1 MAREALFNKWRP
13 NSFQEVS
20 GHVPVVQTLRNSIE
34 SGKISHSYMF
44 AGPRGTGKTTL
55 ARILSKAV
63 NCEAFTEGDVCN
75 SCNSCLSHDAVN
87 AIDLIEIDSGTHGGV
102 AVSYTHL
109 TLPTNREV

>member
-13 NSFQEVS
+13 SSFKEVS

-63 NCEAFTEGDVCN
+63 NCEAFKEGDVCN
-75 SCNSCLSHDAVN
+75 QCSSCRRHDDGHAF
-87 AIDLIEIDSGTHGGV
+87 DLIEMES
-102 AVSYTHL
+102 
-109 TLPTNREV
+109 